1 MKIRAVLSL
10 LSLCLLPF
18 FGCTEDKAFIRGL
31 PEIQSFSPEKY
42 MGTWYE
48 IARFQHSFEKDLMK
62 VTATYT
68 LRPDGKVSV
77 INAGFLISNPSERK
91 EAKAVAYL
99 KKETQGYLKVSFFRP
114 FYGDYRIIALDEKDY
129 QYALVASST
138 KDYLWILSRTPKL
151 DPAVYAQ
158 LVKTA
163 QKAGLD
169 TGRLFLVPQE

>member
-18 FGCTEDKAFIRGL
+18 FGCAEDKAFIAGL

-68 LRPDGKVSV
+68 LRPDGKVDV
-77 INAGFLISNPSERK
+77 VNAGYLISKPAERK

-99 KKETQGYLKVSFFRP
+99 EKETQGYLKVSFFRP
-114 FYGDYRIIALDEKDY
+114 FYGDYR
-129 QYALVASST
+129 
-138 KDYLWILSRTPKL
+138 
-151 DPAVYAQ
+151 
-158 LVKTA
+158 
-163 QKAGLD
+163 
-169 TGRLFLVPQE
+169 